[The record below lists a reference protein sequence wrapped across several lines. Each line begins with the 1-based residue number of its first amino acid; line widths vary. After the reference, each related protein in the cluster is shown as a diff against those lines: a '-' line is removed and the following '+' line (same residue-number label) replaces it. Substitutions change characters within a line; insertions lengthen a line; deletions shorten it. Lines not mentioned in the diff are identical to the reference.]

1 MLLLLFHFKIGIV
14 IWLRTGRRRAAQ
26 GAQPPAMS
34 VPLGLGYSLPH
45 FRFNYKIRL
54 SQTFSVCARQK
65 HTFCLSTAN
74 KYDFCRTEVF
84 FYKEDT
90 AKPLPEGRQGLCC
103 RDDEVSCTH
112 RCRPQENAEGGD
124 TPATTSQHMKRL
136 VTLLQLNC
144 NSFDITCQLVSSQNL

>member
-54 SQTFSVCARQK
+54 SQTFCVCADQK

-84 FYKEDT
+84 FTQRIQQSPRRRDGRGFAVGMMKCLARTGADRRRMRKE
-90 AKPLPEGRQGLCC
+90 E
-103 RDDEVSCTH
+103 TH
-112 RCRPQENAEGGD
+112 RQ
-124 TPATTSQHMKRL
+124 
-136 VTLLQLNC
+136 QLHN
-144 NSFDITCQLVSSQNL
+144 T